1 VSRAFDSVFREDVED
16 TFLGPDCPCLPVDPA
31 LPWTPCNP
39 WTDPE
44 YCEFASCR
52 EFSFKN
58 SDGTYLIQQILV
70 IWNHDILRA
79 LPTTVLYGQ
88 LLVGDVL
95 LLVKKHDWP
104 QRPRRGQ
111 VVWTPRD
118 TPWTILN
125 CQEILRTLYRIS
137 LEAIETQV

>member
-1 VSRAFDSVFREDVED
+1 MSKLFDSVFHEDVED
-16 TFLGPDCPCLPVDPA
+16 TFLGVDTGP
-31 LPWTPCNP
+31 LRE
-39 WTDPE
+39 D
-44 YCEFASCR
+44 CEFATRR
-52 EFSFKN
+52 EFAFK
-58 SDGTYLIQQILV
+58 DQKGTYRIREMLC
-70 IWNHDILRA
+70 IWNHDVLRA

-95 LLVKKHDWP
+95 LLVKMRDWP

-111 VVWTPRD
+111 LIWTPRD

-137 LEAIETQV
+137 LEAVLTEV